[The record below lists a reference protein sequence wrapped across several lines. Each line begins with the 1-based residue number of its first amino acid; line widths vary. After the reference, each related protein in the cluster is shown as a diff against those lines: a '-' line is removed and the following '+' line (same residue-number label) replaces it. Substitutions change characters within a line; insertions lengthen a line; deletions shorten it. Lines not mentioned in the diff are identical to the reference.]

1 MRLDDVELG
10 RISDLNAGEFRAEVM
25 SALQNLRAGWL
36 RDWQGQ
42 LGDTVANRL
51 AGSFGR
57 SPSRWGPDPNND
69 QDFSLFASGFS
80 ALCVQVGAQPW
91 IVVPTTLIN
100 SEYTALGSYLAQAQS
115 IYGFREI
122 VVEWGNENW
131 NSVFRAAGIQDPV
144 VMAQAAN
151 TGFALIRQA
160 AGPLTPLHMVVNGQ
174 FVNPWIGQQAILHAP
189 QADGVDV
196 APYYFYTLDNGTAQS
211 TAIAQMLNDS
221 DESPLIAQLAATTQ
235 PLNKSIGVYEVNAS
249 TTQGSAPQAQRDPLV
264 AGEISGTALAARLLT
279 GINTGVKRQLV
290 WNLAQFDLGTANGV
304 TALYGIAHD
313 LTASSN
319 FRPTGLAVEM
329 LNTAI
334 SGDLYP
340 VTVTGADGLTAAAF
354 LSSAGWAMA
363 ITSSSPAAITVGIT
377 RPLLDPTV
385 ADHAALGAPSH
396 FDQRSRPAGY
406 DQRGLPREQ
415 SPGRHPA
422 LWSCDPAAARQ
433 PSIRRLAPA
442 GRRGGPWAL
451 ARFCDSLQGRAFAS
465 QSLKWAGNTLSAI
478 MFGET
483 IDKNA
488 GGGGLLTL
496 R

>member
-1 MRLDDVELG
+1 M
-10 RISDLNAGEFRAEVM
+10 
-25 SALQNLRAGWL
+25 
-36 RDWQGQ
+36 
-42 LGDTVANRL
+42 
-51 AGSFGR
+51 
-57 SPSRWGPDPNND
+57 
-69 QDFSLFASGFS
+69 
-80 ALCVQVGAQPW
+80 
-91 IVVPTTLIN
+91 VPTTLIN

-144 VMAQAAN
+144 VMAQVAN

-290 WNLAQFDLGTANGV
+290 WNLAQFDLCTANGV

-377 RPLLDPTV
+377 LPSTGTPPSRIMQLLAPHLTSTNEAGQQVTINAGSLGNNLQVGIPPFGLVILRCRPATL
-385 ADHAALGAPSH
+385 HKAARA
-396 FDQRSRPAGY
+396 SRPA
-406 DQRGLPREQ
+406 
-415 SPGRHPA
+415 
-422 LWSCDPAAARQ
+422 
-433 PSIRRLAPA
+433 RRPL
-442 GRRGGPWAL
+442 GSGSFL
-451 ARFCDSLQGRAFAS
+451 
-465 QSLKWAGNTLSAI
+465 
-478 MFGET
+478 
-483 IDKNA
+483 
-488 GGGGLLTL
+488 
-496 R
+496 